1 MGTTTYN
8 DFTLVSQISQKFDQD
23 DQIKYCLRLS
33 SKDNAAQTIKCYFCC
48 PKYNTAAQIIHHI
61 MQRRFRCP
69 NFIIAKRPQEGI
81 GFVGWT
87 KQTNLLALSWRVKES
102 AQYCSLEVYMRIVK
116 TDDCNSTSEPRLI
129 LTLDQRSG
137 YNNFVKGRTL
147 TSLMWKGRRLIPGT
161 STLVMYGLAV
171 D

>member
-1 MGTTTYN
+1 
-8 DFTLVSQISQKFDQD
+8 
-23 DQIKYCLRLS
+23 
-33 SKDNAAQTIKCYFCC
+33 
-48 PKYNTAAQIIHHI
+48 
-61 MQRRFRCP
+61 
-69 NFIIAKRPQEGI
+69 
-81 GFVGWT
+81 
-87 KQTNLLALSWRVKES
+87 
-102 AQYCSLEVYMRIVK
+102 MRIVK